1 MTIGDEVWEASLKA
15 IHTCS
20 INTRHQLIQFKVI
33 HRLHYSCTK
42 LHSFYATVSPI
53 CPKCK
58 YAEGT
63 LGHLFWSGPKI
74 NKFWSDIF
82 KCLSEVHNRVIV
94 PDPFIAILGTTR
106 LPSTLTLLQ
115 QKAIQYCVV
124 IAKRNI
130 LTLWKKEEVPTFG
143 AWLAEVTNLL
153 HLERI
158 RYTTSF
164 HSVTFDRIWQP
175 FLSYLSRAD

>member
-1 MTIGDEVWEASLKA
+1 M
-15 IHTCS
+15 
-20 INTRHQLIQFKVI
+20 
-33 HRLHYSCTK
+33 SC
-42 LHSFYATVSPI
+42 
-53 CPKCK
+53 
-58 YAEGT
+58 
-63 LGHLFWSGPKI
+63 PKI
-74 NKFWSDIF
+74 NTFWSDIF
-82 KCLSEVHNRVIV
+82 KCLSEVHNCVIV

-106 LPSTLTLLQ
+106 HRLTLTILQ

-130 LTLWKKEEVPTFG
+130 LTLWKKKEVPNFG
-143 AWLAEVTNLL
+143 AWLAEVNNLL

-164 HSVTFDRIWQP
+164 HSVTFVRMWQP